1 MPIEILMLIVGN
13 PPPPPP
19 PASRSTATFDAPP
32 AAYLASDDSLL
43 SARYRSAGRGY
54 NRDDVHRAG
63 DAMRHRIVELRAQLE
78 RQRQVQLR
86 AHVVVASAEERAQ
99 QVLDA
104 AIAQAN
110 AVVTN
115 ANITAEKLLAETKHA
130 CDRATQHG
138 VRSAFEMANLL
149 GYEPGEPH
157 ELMGAIGQTR
167 RSGKLGIHDGEPDEQ
182 QAFDEFF
189 NVADEDSKA
198 LRWMTAS

>member
-1 MPIEILMLIVGN
+1 MLIAGN
-13 PPPPPP
+13 PPPPP
-19 PASRSTATFDAPP
+19 PASRTTTTFDAPP
-32 AAYLASDDSLL
+32 VAYLASDDSLL

-99 QVLDA
+99 EILTA
-104 AIAQAN
+104 AIVQAN
-110 AVVTN
+110 ALVAN
-115 ANITAEKLLAETKHA
+115 ANVTAERLLTETKA
-130 CDRATQHG
+130 TCDRATQHG

-157 ELMGAIGQTR
+157 ELMGAIGQTQR
-167 RSGKLGIHDGEPDEQ
+167 PGKLGINDVEPDEQ

-189 NVADEDSKA
+189 DVADEDSKA